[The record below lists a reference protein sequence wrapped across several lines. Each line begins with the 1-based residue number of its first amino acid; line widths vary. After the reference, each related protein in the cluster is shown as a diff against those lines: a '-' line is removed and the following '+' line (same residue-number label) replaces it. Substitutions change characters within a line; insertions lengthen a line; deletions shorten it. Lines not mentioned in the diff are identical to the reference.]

1 MNCKNINTHQAIEL
15 SNALRD
21 AVAGSKE
28 NNKPY
33 AIVYSDKMNAAIAMP
48 DEDGLGASM
57 GYNCVLVVGG

>member
-48 DEDGLGASM
+48 DEEDLGASM
-57 GYNCVLVVGG
+57 GYSCVMVVGG